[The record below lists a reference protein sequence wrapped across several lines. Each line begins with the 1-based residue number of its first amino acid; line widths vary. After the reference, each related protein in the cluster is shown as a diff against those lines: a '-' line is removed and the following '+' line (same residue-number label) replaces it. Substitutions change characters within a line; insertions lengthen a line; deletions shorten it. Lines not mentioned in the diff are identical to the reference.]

1 MSEKGPAQN
10 RMTIGNNPVFRD
22 YYETHYRRIRGHIAY
37 LTGSREAAEDLV
49 QEAFIRLFHS
59 PPDHDRVLPWL
70 LRVATNLSLNHLRE
84 ERTRRGRDRVMMED
98 ESDNVITVEESVI
111 RNQEIRQTRKALNRL
126 SERDRVCLL
135 LKFSGYKYGEIAE
148 MTGVEKT
155 SMGTTL
161 ARAQAK
167 FRKTY
172 NREVRE

>member
-1 MSEKGPAQN
+1 MSEQGPVQKN
-10 RMTIGNNPVFRD
+10 MTNGNNPAFRD

-37 LTGSREAAEDLV
+37 LTGNREAAEDLA
-49 QEAFIRLFHS
+49 QEVFIRLFRS
-59 PPDHDRVLPWL
+59 PPDHDHVLPWL

-84 ERTRRGRDRVMMED
+84 ESSRRGRDRAMMED
-98 ESDNVITVEESVI
+98 ESDNVISIEESVI
-111 RNQEIRQTRKALNRL
+111 RNQEIRQTKKALDCL
-126 SERDRVCLL
+126 SERDHVCLL

-167 FRKTY
+167 FKKKF
-172 NREVRE
+172 NREASE